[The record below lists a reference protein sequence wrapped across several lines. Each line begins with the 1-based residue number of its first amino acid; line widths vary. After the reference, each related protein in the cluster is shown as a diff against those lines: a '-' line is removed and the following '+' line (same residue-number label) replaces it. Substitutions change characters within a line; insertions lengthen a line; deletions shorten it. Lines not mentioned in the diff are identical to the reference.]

1 MKVRKPIQMWW
12 SFRIVPKYI
21 YYNKVVLT
29 QRVVKI
35 SSDILRKIRGKNWEK
50 QAVWC
55 HEQDTMKRFD
65 MTIWTS
71 VF

>member
-1 MKVRKPIQMWW
+1 M
-12 SFRIVPKYI
+12 PKYI

-50 QAVWC
+50 QDSW
-55 HEQDTMKRFD
+55 FD
-65 MTIWTS
+65 VTNKHVAATHN
-71 VF
+71 VFVYFCFVKTAFSFRKKP